1 MIFNMEEFIENIFSP
16 ESNEIF
22 TIMIDIPENLEQDNQ
37 EWQERRSMAKEWL
50 EAIKGIA
57 KKWDMV
63 INPLVTYKATGN
75 HNSSLPKKCL
85 IGNKEAET
93 TDVIKGSTIILSMPE
108 FSATAPLSKH
118 SASSKKLRV
127 GSMPGV
133 AKFMEN
139 TGLAADYNKIAKK
152 CDSLISFFNGAVGAE
167 ASFSTGH
174 KCYFDLTKNE
184 FHRDDGM
191 LHPEAAGKEES
202 ISNLPAGEV
211 YTVPN
216 ENSNSLTEGE
226 LPFNEGNERG
236 VFVIKSNKI
245 VEIQGNLNEIS
256 NLKKQMEEDPACS
269 NIAEFAIGVNDK
281 ATVTGNILQD
291 EKAGFHWAF
300 GLSEHLGG
308 TNGESNFISPENV
321 IHRDFVYA
329 KGNNIECSLLEI
341 IFEDKTKRTLIKNGE
356 LLI

>member
-1 MIFNMEEFIENIFSP
+1 MIFNMEKFIENIFAP
-16 ESNEIF
+16 QKGEIL
-22 TIMIDIPENLEQDNQ
+22 TIMTDIPNNKEQDNP
-37 EWQERRSMAKEWL
+37 EWKERRSMAEEWL
-50 EAIKGIA
+50 EEIGKIA
-57 KKWDMV
+57 KKWDMQV
-63 INPLVTYKATGN
+63 NPLVTYKATGN
-75 HNSSLPKKCL
+75 HNANLPEKCS
-85 IGNKEAET
+85 IGDEK
-93 TDVIKGSTIILSMPE
+93 IKTSEIIDKSTIILSMPE

-118 SASSKKLRV
+118 STSSKKLRV

-236 VFVIKSNKI
+236 VFVIKANKI

-256 NLKKQMEEDPACS
+256 NLKKQMEEDPACR
-269 NIAEFAIGVNDK
+269 NIAEFAIGVNPK
-281 ATVTGNILQD
+281 ATVTGNVLQD

-329 KGNNIECSLLEI
+329 KGNVIECSLLEI